1 MFFTHFLVEQESIW
15 SICGYTAAYS
25 KGGGRGHF
33 SGYPGDHTCS
43 FIQPQFTAPRFRSE
57 LKMAARCTKELALFI
72 VCLHYEPTVELGT
85 EKMRDAW
92 NAPWNWGLHLDLMQ
106 LWSIL
111 AVRLS
116 SLCRQHSR
124 HTLLVC
130 LHTILVSIT
139 INFYRGKLTNI
150 SLIIGFSRSK
160 SYLKTSWPWLMES
173 IPARVGFFPFRR
185 AKRDVNNKNNQN
197 NVQHPR
203 TCKVQ
208 HASWDISLLSLLDE
222 GLKHSIF
229 SFFLNLGMVLKN
241 STPGKFTSIWLFK
254 RAEIIL
260 KEFEKAQIRFNGG
273 VFVAIASWRSWL
285 SSSFA
290 D

>member
-1 MFFTHFLVEQESIW
+1 MAQESTS
-15 SICGYTAAYS
+15 SICGYIAAYS

-57 LKMAARCTKELALFI
+57 LKMAACYTKELAPFI
-72 VCLHYEPTVELGT
+72 MCLHYEHTVERGT
-85 EKMRDAW
+85 EKMRDAQ
-92 NAPWNWGLHLDLMQ
+92 NAPSGLHLDLMQ

-111 AVRLS
+111 IVWLS
-116 SLCRQHSR
+116 SLCRQHSP

-185 AKRDVNNKNNQN
+185 AKRDVNDKNNQN

-208 HASWDISLLSLLDE
+208 H
-222 GLKHSIF
+222 GF
-229 SFFLNLGMVLKN
+229 
-241 STPGKFTSIWLFK
+241 
-254 RAEIIL
+254 
-260 KEFEKAQIRFNGG
+260 
-273 VFVAIASWRSWL
+273 
-285 SSSFA
+285 
-290 D
+290 

>member
-1 MFFTHFLVEQESIW
+1 MDTLQLTQTGE
-15 SICGYTAAYS
+15 
-25 KGGGRGHF
+25 GRVHF

-43 FIQPQFTAPRFRSE
+43 FIEPQFTAPCFRSE
-57 LKMAARCTKELALFI
+57 VKMAACYTKELAPFI
-72 VCLHYEPTVELGT
+72 MCLHYEHTVERGT
-85 EKMRDAW
+85 EKMRDAQ
-92 NAPWNWGLHLDLMQ
+92 NAPSGLHLDLMQ
-106 LWSIL
+106 LSIL
-111 AVRLS
+111 IVWLS
-116 SLCRQHSR
+116 SLCRQHSP

-208 HASWDISLLSLLDE
+208 HVFFRTFLCYLYNIQDFNIQFFPSL
-222 GLKHSIF
+222 
-229 SFFLNLGMVLKN
+229 
-241 STPGKFTSIWLFK
+241 
-254 RAEIIL
+254 
-260 KEFEKAQIRFNGG
+260 
-273 VFVAIASWRSWL
+273 
-285 SSSFA
+285 
-290 D
+290 

>member
-1 MFFTHFLVEQESIW
+1 MAQESTCF
-15 SICGYTAAYS
+15 ICGYIAAYS

-57 LKMAARCTKELALFI
+57 FKMVACYTKELAPFI

-85 EKMRDAW
+85 EKMRDAQ
-92 NAPWNWGLHLDLMQ
+92 NAPSGLHLDLMQ

-111 AVRLS
+111 IVWLS

-124 HTLLVC
+124 HILLVC

-160 SYLKTSWPWLMES
+160 SYLKTFWP
-173 IPARVGFFPFRR
+173 
-185 AKRDVNNKNNQN
+185 
-197 NVQHPR
+197 
-203 TCKVQ
+203 
-208 HASWDISLLSLLDE
+208 
-222 GLKHSIF
+222 
-229 SFFLNLGMVLKN
+229 
-241 STPGKFTSIWLFK
+241 
-254 RAEIIL
+254 
-260 KEFEKAQIRFNGG
+260 
-273 VFVAIASWRSWL
+273 
-285 SSSFA
+285 
-290 D
+290 

>member
-1 MFFTHFLVEQESIW
+1 MTTLRGVLHAFS
-15 SICGYTAAYS
+15 GYIPAYS
-25 KGGGRGHF
+25 KRGGRGHF
-33 SGYPGDHTCS
+33 SGDPGDHNCS

-57 LKMAARCTKELALFI
+57 VKMAACYTKELAPFI
-72 VCLHYEPTVELGT
+72 MCLHYEPTVERGT
-85 EKMRDAW
+85 EKMRDAQ
-92 NAPWNWGLHLDLMQ
+92 NAPWGLHLDLMQ

-111 AVRLS
+111 IVWLS
-116 SLCRQHSR
+116 SLCRQHSP

-150 SLIIGFSRSK
+150 SLVIGFSRSK

-185 AKRDVNNKNNQN
+185 AKRDVNDKNNQN

-208 HASWDISLLSLLDE
+208 HA
-222 GLKHSIF
+222 F
-229 SFFLNLGMVLKN
+229 
-241 STPGKFTSIWLFK
+241 
-254 RAEIIL
+254 
-260 KEFEKAQIRFNGG
+260 
-273 VFVAIASWRSWL
+273 
-285 SSSFA
+285 
-290 D
+290 